1 MSWIEGAACSS
12 SLRSIH
18 EQTNKLVDSWT
29 AAKKSCATCLPFLA
43 LLIASFAFLLCSL
56 SLAEPLGRAG
66 PINPP
71 KKESRKQ
78 INQPIAASG
87 AHSLIQSFLLCFL
100 FLAEPLAARR
110 PITHQFKKKKK
121 WFHGSLSLLCFVEI
135 SFFNFK
141 RRKGAQALQQTK
153 SIQSSH

>member
-110 PITHQFKKKKK
+110 PITHPQSKTTTP
-121 WFHGSLSLLCFVEI
+121 I
-135 SFFNFK
+135 SFFNCGRGCLLCLSLSLINQINQF
-141 RRKGAQALQQTK
+141 L
-153 SIQSSH
+153 